1 MHSVCSRLYSLS
13 DLWVHY
19 RSNSVIIK
27 NITLQSLPSYEDV
40 KSKVATKTAVWRM
53 KIIFIIANEKGLK
66 TESLGA
72 SIFIKSMLQWSII
85 PS

>member
-40 KSKVATKTAVWRM
+40 KSKVATKTAV
-53 KIIFIIANEKGLK
+53 
-66 TESLGA
+66 
-72 SIFIKSMLQWSII
+72 
-85 PS
+85 